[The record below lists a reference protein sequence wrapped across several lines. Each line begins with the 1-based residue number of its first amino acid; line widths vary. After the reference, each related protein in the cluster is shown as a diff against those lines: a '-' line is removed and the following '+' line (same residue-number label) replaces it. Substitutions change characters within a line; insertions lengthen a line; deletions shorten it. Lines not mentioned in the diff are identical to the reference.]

1 MASYF
6 SVNISSPN
14 TPGLRELQQAKML
27 DSLLARVVDARVRVS
42 RVAGP
47 TPLLIKVAPDLTL
60 GELDD
65 IVGAARRH
73 RVDGMIIGNT
83 TLARPMTLRDQA
95 AAREAGGLSG
105 RPLFAL
111 ATRMLAET
119 YVRVEGA
126 FPLIGVGGIDSG
138 QAAVAKI
145 RAGASLIE
153 LYSALVFHGL
163 RLVAAVKSELSEALR
178 RVGHAR
184 IDELVGADAA
194 AMTAEKWPA

>member
-1 MASYF
+1 M
-6 SVNISSPN
+6 
-14 TPGLRELQQAKML
+14 RM
-27 DSLLARVVDARVRVS
+27 S

-47 TPLLIKVAPDLTL
+47 TPLLVKIAPDLTL

-65 IVGAARRH
+65 IVGAVRRH
-73 RVDGMIIGNT
+73 HVDGMIIGNT
-83 TLARPMTLRDQA
+83 TLARPLTLRDQA
-95 AAREAGGLSG
+95 AAREPGGLSG
-105 RPLFAL
+105 RPVFPL

-153 LYSALVFHGL
+153 LYSALLFHGL
-163 RLVAAVKSELSEALR
+163 RLVAAIKSELSEVLR
-178 RVGHAR
+178 RAGQAR